1 MRKSDTRSF
10 PLFLYLQTPDQPPL
24 WPLLV
29 HHLIEAGA
37 PRSVRSRAPAS
48 IKCYSSSFDRD
59 WGRPSVHP
67 KSFRPMW
74 RRCSEKYFER
84 PIIMYAN
91 GSGPF
96 VLSCSCLHRIK
107 VCKIHCIKVFARFS
121 LQKQNLINFC
131 VPLGPPPAA
140 RGPSGTQKLVRT
152 TQRNEQPS
160 GTNFN

>member
-1 MRKSDTRSF
+1 MPRGPPPAAPPNRGPRDTQKLVGTILTS
-10 PLFLYLQTPDQPPL
+10 PSVPMDQGYL
-24 WPLLV
+24 
-29 HHLIEAGA
+29 G
-37 PRSVRSRAPAS
+37 SRATSP
-48 IKCYSSSFDRD
+48 
-59 WGRPSVHP
+59 RPL
-67 KSFRPMW
+67 
-74 RRCSEKYFER
+74 Y
-84 PIIMYAN
+84 

-152 TQRNEQPS
+152 TKPRRRRSRRRRGGGAAGEAADAAFFGDYFSRNAI
-160 GTNFN
+160 NFSLRR